1 MRFEMS
7 RVGTLM
13 KARSLNRGDIATD
26 GAIRLM
32 AKRGVA
38 GVTLRSLA
46 DEFNCSPQA
55 VRQWFG
61 GTDQMWDQIAVRFG
75 HRWVAWLGDP
85 WRTDTW
91 RSGPGRSCGLHHL
104 LPFDAEEI
112 AATRAW
118 LAITQLARDSEAIGC
133 RIVEWETLEVE
144 VVRDA
149 LEQLDLDLDPLNV
162 DTLAAVIRGLRHAVC
177 ATEQPMSLS
186 RAHEILARSVALL
199 PESPSPRSAGDLVL
213 F

>member
-7 RVGTLM
+7 RVGTFM
-13 KARSLNRGDIATD
+13 KERSLNRGDIATD

-32 AKRGVA
+32 AKHGVA

-46 DEFNCSPQA
+46 DEFNCTPQA

-75 HRWVAWLGDP
+75 HRWVRSLRDP
-85 WRTDTW
+85 WRRDPD
-91 RSGPGRSCGLHHL
+91 RSHGIGPGPHHL

-118 LAITQLARDSEAIGC
+118 LAITQLARDSEATGA
-133 RIVEWETLEVE
+133 RIVEWETNEVE
-144 VVRDA
+144 VIIDV
-149 LEQLDLDLDPLNV
+149 LEGLDLDLDPVNV
-162 DTLAAVIRGLRHAVC
+162 DFLTAVIRGLRHAVC
-177 ATEQPMSLS
+177 ATQQPMSLA
-186 RAHEILARSVALL
+186 RAHEILARCLALL

>member
-7 RVGTLM
+7 RVGPLM
-13 KARSLNRGDIATD
+13 RARSLNRGDIATD

-32 AKRGVA
+32 AKDGVA

-46 DEFNCSPQA
+46 DEFNCTPQA

-75 HRWVAWLGDP
+75 HRWVASLRDP
-85 WRTDTW
+85 WRRDPDPSHGIG
-91 RSGPGRSCGLHHL
+91 RGPHHL

-118 LAITQLARDSEAIGC
+118 LAITQLARDSESIGA
-133 RIVEWETLEVE
+133 RIVEWETNEVE
-144 VVRDA
+144 VITDV
-149 LEQLDLDLDPLNV
+149 LEGLDLALDPINV
-162 DTLAAVIRGLRHAVC
+162 DFLTAVIRGLRHAVC
-177 ATEQPMSLS
+177 ATEQPMSLA
-186 RAHEILARSVALL
+186 RAHEILARSLTLL
-199 PESPSPRSAGDLVL
+199 PESQSPRSEGDLVL